1 MKIRSLPIRKRYRL
15 FISGALFIGVVFL
28 ASPAFA
34 QLSTA
39 EKADIGFTSL
49 QTRLGVLMP
58 TGAGVSVSQTEAPD
72 GSSNYRP
79 DTSLFSGKTF
89 AFPSLGT
96 TGTSSHASTV
106 GQYLYGAN
114 SLAASIGATAN
125 SDTVTVYEVN
135 NWLQSGF
142 LNYNLASA
150 LPLVESNDIQNH
162 SWIGTT
168 GNSTTDTQILGRMD
182 YAIARDDFV
191 AVFGLNN
198 GSGTTLPNLMG
209 QSYNGMTVGLSNG
222 NHSRGTT
229 TIDGTGRTKPDIVVP
244 TSATSWAAATVS
256 SAAGLVLGVARATP
270 ALSNAQTSEMVKALL
285 LAGATKT
292 ESEFSGTWTHSST
305 QPLDA
310 VYGAGELNVE
320 NSYDILTAGEYTASP
335 SALAEKTGW
344 DFGTASASSPN
355 YFFFDLTS
363 GQTNVSF
370 TAVLTW
376 NATVTATDTQPGP
389 SVNYSFATI
398 VPNLDLRLYN
408 ASGFTIG
415 SLLESSVSTVDN
427 TELIYRTGMSPGRYA
442 LALSSNTTGIDYGL
456 AWISVIPEPGT
467 ISLLIIGGLGIG
479 FQTFRRG
486 RRH

>member
-1 MKIRSLPIRKRYRL
+1 MKIGSLPIWKGYRL
-15 FISGALFIGVVFL
+15 LLTGALWSGVVFL
-28 ASPAFA
+28 ATPAFA
-34 QLSTA
+34 QLNAT
-39 EKADIGFTSL
+39 EKEDIGFTSL

-58 TGAGVSVSQTEAPD
+58 TGTSVSVSQIEAPD

-79 DTSLFSGKTF
+79 NTSLFSGKTF
-89 AFPSLGT
+89 AFPSGGT
-96 TGTSSHASTV
+96 TGISSHANTV

-125 SDTVTVYEVN
+125 SDTVTVFEVN

-142 LNYNLASA
+142 LNYNTASA

-162 SWIGTT
+162 SWIGSTNNT
-168 GNSTTDTQILGRMD
+168 TTDTQILRRMD

-209 QSYNGMTVGLSNG
+209 QSYNGITVGLSNG

-244 TSATSWAAATVS
+244 TSTTSWATATVS
-256 SAAGLVLGVARATP
+256 SAAGLLIGVARATP
-270 ALSNAQTSEMVKALL
+270 NLTNAQTSEMVKALL
-285 LAGATKT
+285 MAGATKT
-292 ESEFSGTWTHSST
+292 ESEFSGGWTHSST

-310 VYGAGELNVE
+310 VYGAGELNIE
-320 NSYDILTAGEYTASP
+320 NSYDILTAGEFNAS
-335 SALAEKTGW
+335 SSTLAGKTGW
-344 DFGTASASSPN
+344 DFGTASASSTN

-363 GQTNVSF
+363 GETNVSF

-376 NATVTATDTQPGP
+376 NRTVTATDTQPGP
-389 SVNYSFATI
+389 GVSYNFTSI
-398 VPNLDLRLYN
+398 VPNLDLKLYN

-415 SLLESSVSTVDN
+415 ALLESSVSAVDN
-427 TELIYRTGMSPGRYA
+427 TELVYRTGMSPGRYA
-442 LALSSNTTGIDYGL
+442 LAISSDTSGIDYGL
-456 AWISVIPEPGT
+456 AWVSQVPEPGT
-467 ISLLIIGGLGIG
+467 ISLLLIGALGIG
-479 FQTFRRG
+479 FQSLRRG
-486 RRH
+486 RRS

>member
-1 MKIRSLPIRKRYRL
+1 MKIRLLPIRKRYRL
-15 FISGALFIGVVFL
+15 FISGALFVGVVFL
-28 ASPAFA
+28 ASTAFA

-89 AFPSLGT
+89 AFPSSGT

-135 NWLQSGF
+135 SWLQNGF

-150 LPLVESNDIQNH
+150 LPLVELNDIQNH

-292 ESEFSGTWTHSST
+292 ESEFSGT
-305 QPLDA
+305 
-310 VYGAGELNVE
+310 
-320 NSYDILTAGEYTASP
+320 
-335 SALAEKTGW
+335 
-344 DFGTASASSPN
+344 
-355 YFFFDLTS
+355 
-363 GQTNVSF
+363 
-370 TAVLTW
+370 
-376 NATVTATDTQPGP
+376 
-389 SVNYSFATI
+389 
-398 VPNLDLRLYN
+398 
-408 ASGFTIG
+408 
-415 SLLESSVSTVDN
+415 
-427 TELIYRTGMSPGRYA
+427 
-442 LALSSNTTGIDYGL
+442 
-456 AWISVIPEPGT
+456 
-467 ISLLIIGGLGIG
+467 
-479 FQTFRRG
+479 
-486 RRH
+486 